1 MFKRLIFNSDMINFL
16 SLTSNRI
23 NDILI
28 HGDGELI
35 SEEGNF
41 IKNEEN
47 DFLSYLPKSKYQK
60 DANFDPYSKGIG
72 RVKIKIGRFVRKFI
86 SEKSFI
92 QFGITDQTIE
102 SFVNSFKSYF
112 NSTTS
117 SIKIIEGS
125 EILKWYLDENYY
137 TPNDM
142 RFGSLW
148 NSCMR
153 YHDRNKYMTLY
164 AKNPNIKMA
173 VFLVDDKVRCRA
185 LLWDDAKD
193 LDGKSYKVMDRIYS
207 VYDHDVIL
215 FKNWANENGYIS
227 KWTQSAKSEKTF
239 DVGGIATTIDLIIK
253 LENYQFRYYPYLDT
267 FKYFNEYKGTFS
279 NSRKWSYD
287 YILIQSNGSVEPEPE
302 PDPEWSDDDN

>member
-1 MFKRLIFNSDMINFL
+1 MTNFL

-41 IKNEEN
+41 IKNEEG

-60 DANFDPYSKGIG
+60 DDDFDPYSKGIG

-92 QFGITDQTIE
+92 QFGITDQKIE

-137 TPNDM
+137 TPNGM
-142 RFGSLW
+142 RLGSLW

-153 YHDRNKYMTLY
+153 YYDRNKYMTLY

-193 LDGKSYKVMDRIYS
+193 LDDKNYKVMDRIYS
-207 VYDHDVIL
+207 FYDHDVIL
-215 FKNWANENGYIS
+215 FKKWASENGYIS

-239 DVGGIATTIDLIIK
+239 DVGGIPITIDLIIK

-302 PDPEWSDDDN
+302 PDPEWSDDEN

>member
-1 MFKRLIFNSDMINFL
+1 MFKRLIFNSEMIDFL

-28 HGDGELI
+28 HGDSELI

-60 DANFDPYSKGIG
+60 DADFDPYSKGIG

-92 QFGITDQTIE
+92 QFEITDQTIE
-102 SFVNSFKSYF
+102 FFVNSFKSYF

-117 SIKIIEGS
+117 SIKIIEGT

-137 TPNDM
+137 TPNGM

-185 LLWDDAKD
+185 LLWNDAKD

-239 DVGGIATTIDLIIK
+239 DVGGITTTIDLIIK

-267 FKYFNEYKGTFS
+267 FKYYNEYKGTFS

>member
-185 LLWDDAKD
+185 LLWDDVKD
-193 LDGKSYKVMDRIYS
+193 LDGKNYKVMDRIYS

-302 PDPEWSDDDN
+302 PEPEWSDDDN

>member
-1 MFKRLIFNSDMINFL
+1 MIDFL

-28 HGDGELI
+28 LGDSELI

-102 SFVNSFKSYF
+102 FFVNSFKSYF

-117 SIKIIEGS
+117 SIKIIEGT

-137 TPNDM
+137 TPNGM

-185 LLWDDAKD
+185 LLWNDAKD

-267 FKYFNEYKGTFS
+267 FKYYNEYKGTFS

-302 PDPEWSDDDN
+302 PEWSDDDDN

>member
-1 MFKRLIFNSDMINFL
+1 MFKRLIFNSEMIDFL

-28 HGDGELI
+28 HGDSELI

-60 DANFDPYSKGIG
+60 DADFDPYSKGIG

-92 QFGITDQTIE
+92 QFEITDQTIE
-102 SFVNSFKSYF
+102 FFVNSFKSYF

-117 SIKIIEGS
+117 SIKIIEGT

-137 TPNDM
+137 TPNGM

-185 LLWDDAKD
+185 LLWNDAKD

-267 FKYFNEYKGTFS
+267 FKYYNEYKGTFS

-302 PDPEWSDDDN
+302 PEWSDDDDN

>member
-1 MFKRLIFNSDMINFL
+1 MFKRLIFNSDMIDFL

-28 HGDGELI
+28 HGGELI

-60 DANFDPYSKGIG
+60 DDNFDPYSKGIG

>member
-302 PDPEWSDDDN
+302 PEPEWSDDDN

>member
-117 SIKIIEGS
+117 SIKIIEGP

-193 LDGKSYKVMDRIYS
+193 LDGKIYKVMDRIYS

-253 LENYQFRYYPYLDT
+253 LENYEFRYYPYLDT
-267 FKYFNEYKGTFS
+267 FKYFNQWKGTIS

-302 PDPEWSDDDN
+302 PEPEWSDDDN

>member
-1 MFKRLIFNSDMINFL
+1 MINFL

-173 VFLVDDKVRCRA
+173 VFLVDGKVRCRA
-185 LLWDDAKD
+185 LLWDDVKD

-267 FKYFNEYKGTFS
+267 FKYFNQWKGTIS

-287 YILIQSNGSVEPEPE
+287 YILIQSNGSVEQEPEPE
-302 PDPEWSDDDN
+302 PEWSDDDN

>member
-35 SEEGNF
+35 SEEVNF

-185 LLWDDAKD
+185 LLWDDVRD

-302 PDPEWSDDDN
+302 PEPEWSDDDN

>member
-117 SIKIIEGS
+117 SIKIIEGP

-193 LDGKSYKVMDRIYS
+193 LDGKIYKVMDRIYS

-239 DVGGIATTIDLIIK
+239 DVGGVATTIDLIIK

-267 FKYFNEYKGTFS
+267 FKYFNQWKGTIS

-302 PDPEWSDDDN
+302 PEPEWSDDDN

>member
-253 LENYQFRYYPYLDT
+253 LENYEFRYYPYLDT

-302 PDPEWSDDDN
+302 PEPEWSDDDN

>member
-173 VFLVDDKVRCRA
+173 VFLVDGKVRCRA
-185 LLWDDAKD
+185 LLWDDVKD

-267 FKYFNEYKGTFS
+267 FKYFNQWKGTIS

-287 YILIQSNGSVEPEPE
+287 YILIQSNGSVEQEPEPE
-302 PDPEWSDDDN
+302 PEWSDDDN

>member
-117 SIKIIEGS
+117 SIKIIEGP

-185 LLWDDAKD
+185 LLWDDVKD

-253 LENYQFRYYPYLDT
+253 LENYEFRYYPYLDT
-267 FKYFNEYKGTFS
+267 FKYFNQWKGTIS

-287 YILIQSNGSVEPEPE
+287 YILIKSNGSVEPEPE
-302 PDPEWSDDDN
+302 PEPEWSDDDN

>member
-1 MFKRLIFNSDMINFL
+1 MFKRLIFNSEMIDFL

-28 HGDGELI
+28 HGDSELI

-60 DANFDPYSKGIG
+60 DADFDPYSKGIG

-185 LLWDDAKD
+185 LLWNDAKD

-253 LENYQFRYYPYLDT
+253 YVFTLL
-267 FKYFNEYKGTFS
+267 GIIM
-279 NSRKWSYD
+279 SRNNKEINIVSK
-287 YILIQSNGSVEPEPE
+287 N
-302 PDPEWSDDDN
+302 

>member
-1 MFKRLIFNSDMINFL
+1 MINFL

-267 FKYFNEYKGTFS
+267 FKYFNQWKGTIS

-287 YILIQSNGSVEPEPE
+287 YILIQSNGSVEQEPEPE
-302 PDPEWSDDDN
+302 PEWSDDDN

>member
-1 MFKRLIFNSDMINFL
+1 MFKRLIFNSEMIDFL

-28 HGDGELI
+28 HGDSELI

-60 DANFDPYSKGIG
+60 DADFDPYSKGIG

-92 QFGITDQTIE
+92 QFEITDQTIE
-102 SFVNSFKSYF
+102 FFVNSFKSYF

-117 SIKIIEGS
+117 SIKMIEGT

-137 TPNDM
+137 TPNGM

-185 LLWDDAKD
+185 LLWNDAKD

-239 DVGGIATTIDLIIK
+239 DVGGITTTIDLIIK

-267 FKYFNEYKGTFS
+267 FKYYNEYKGTFS

>member
-173 VFLVDDKVRCRA
+173 VFLVDDKER
-185 LLWDDAKD
+185 
-193 LDGKSYKVMDRIYS
+193 
-207 VYDHDVIL
+207 
-215 FKNWANENGYIS
+215 
-227 KWTQSAKSEKTF
+227 
-239 DVGGIATTIDLIIK
+239 
-253 LENYQFRYYPYLDT
+253 
-267 FKYFNEYKGTFS
+267 
-279 NSRKWSYD
+279 
-287 YILIQSNGSVEPEPE
+287 
-302 PDPEWSDDDN
+302 

>member
-193 LDGKSYKVMDRIYS
+193 LDGKIYKVMDRIYS

-253 LENYQFRYYPYLDT
+253 LENYEFRYYPYLDT
-267 FKYFNEYKGTFS
+267 FKYFNQWKGTIS

-302 PDPEWSDDDN
+302 PEPEWSDDDN